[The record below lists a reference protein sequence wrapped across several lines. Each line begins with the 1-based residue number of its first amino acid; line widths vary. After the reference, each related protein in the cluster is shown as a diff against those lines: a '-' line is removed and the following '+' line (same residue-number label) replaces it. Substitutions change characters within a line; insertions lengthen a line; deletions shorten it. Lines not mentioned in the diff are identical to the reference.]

1 MKKITALAVLV
12 VMLLVV
18 SISSAYAANLIVL
31 KTDIDNAKTSNKYF
45 ILSGNGQPN
54 TTVELILND
63 NLSDKWI
70 IDDSE
75 VFARLVILNPGE
87 NTLLLKA
94 YNKDQVQIIKG
105 KVTLTK
111 KDGIWQITIT
121 AIEELIRS
129 LLK

>member
-18 SISSAYAANLIVL
+18 SISSAYAANLIEL
-31 KTDIDNAKTSNKYF
+31 KTDIDNVKTNNRYF

-54 TTVELILND
+54 TRVELILND

-75 VFARLVILNPGE
+75 IFARLVILNRGE

>member
-1 MKKITALAVLV
+1 LKKITALAVLV

-31 KTDIDNAKTSNKYF
+31 KTDIDNAKTNNKYF

>member
-12 VMLLVV
+12 LMLLVV
-18 SISSAYAANLIVL
+18 SISSAYAANLIIL
-31 KTDIDNAKTSNKYF
+31 KTDIDNVKTNNKYF
-45 ILSGNGQPN
+45 ILSGNGQPD

-105 KVTLTK
+105 KVILTK

-121 AIEELIRS
+121 AIEELIKS

>member
-1 MKKITALAVLV
+1 LKKITALAVLV

>member
-1 MKKITALAVLV
+1 MKKVIAFAVAVLLMFALSV
-12 VMLLVV
+12 
-18 SISSAYAANLIVL
+18 SSAYAANLIVL
-31 KTDIDNAKTSNKYF
+31 KTDIDNVKTNNKYF
-45 ILSGNGQPN
+45 IVSGNGQPN

-63 NLSDKWI
+63 NLNDKWV
-70 IDDSE
+70 IDESA

-94 YNKDQVQIIKG
+94 YKGDQVQIIKG
-105 KVTLTK
+105 KVILTK

-121 AIEELIRS
+121 AIEELIKS